1 MQFIVKH
8 AVVEAF
14 LQVGRSCHIVQFK
27 DKKIMLDCG
36 IHPGLTGMDAL
47 PFVDMIEA
55 DQVLQYILAYSQILN
70 LHSKDRPLAHLSL
83 PLGPRW
89 RLALVPPEDHL
100 PRKVLH
106 DPCHQGHFL
115 LDAQ

>member
-1 MQFIVKH
+1 M
-8 AVVEAF
+8 

-55 DQVLQYILAYSQILN
+55 DQVRGASGLGSMRTGLFGELN
-70 LHSKDRPLAHLSL
+70 SL
-83 PLGPRW
+83 
-89 RLALVPPEDHL
+89 
-100 PRKVLH
+100 
-106 DPCHQGHFL
+106 
-115 LDAQ
+115 